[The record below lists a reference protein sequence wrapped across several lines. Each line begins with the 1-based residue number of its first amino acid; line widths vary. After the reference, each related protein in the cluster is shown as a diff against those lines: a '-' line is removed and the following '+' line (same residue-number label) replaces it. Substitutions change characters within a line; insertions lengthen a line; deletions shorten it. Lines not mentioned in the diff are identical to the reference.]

1 MELPFPD
8 DSFDAA
14 VMALVIF
21 FVPDPAKGVT
31 EMTRA
36 VRPGGTVSAYAWNI
50 AGGGLPNAPI
60 QAEMRAMG
68 ITPLLPPNAN
78 VARIDALRELWTSA
92 GLEAVEAREIIV
104 QRTFDCF
111 DDYWTSSLLGGGIG
125 PVIAAMPSGDVELLK
140 ARVCLRMPADSA
152 GRVTANAHA
161 NAVRGQMPML

>member
-1 MELPFPD
+1 MALPFPD

-21 FVPDPAKGVT
+21 FVPDPGTGVA

-50 AGGGLPNAPI
+50 PGGGLPNAPI

-68 ITPLLPPNAN
+68 IEPPVPPNAN
-78 VARIDALRELWTSA
+78 AARIDALRELWTGA
-92 GLEAVEAREIIV
+92 GLEAVETREITV
-104 QRTFDCF
+104 QRTFDSF
-111 DDYWTSSLLGGGIG
+111 DDFWTSSLLGGGIG

-140 ARVCLRMPADSA
+140 ARVCSRLPADGA
-152 GRVTANAHA
+152 GRVTVNAHA
-161 NAVRGQMPML
+161 NAVRGQMPM